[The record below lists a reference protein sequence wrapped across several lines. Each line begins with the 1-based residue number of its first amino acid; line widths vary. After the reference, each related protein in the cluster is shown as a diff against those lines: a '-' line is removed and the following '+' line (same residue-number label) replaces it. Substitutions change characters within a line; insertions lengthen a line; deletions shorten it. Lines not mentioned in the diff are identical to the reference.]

1 MLDIPQHPDPSSF
14 SFLKAGSAP
23 TPTPI
28 SKRQKGPDVNGWS
41 KGEVGLGMEY
51 VLVNS
56 QSEELDLASNSCDLW
71 LKWGEGP
78 SEIL

>member
-1 MLDIPQHPDPSSF
+1 
-14 SFLKAGSAP
+14 
-23 TPTPI
+23 
-28 SKRQKGPDVNGWS
+28 
-41 KGEVGLGMEY
+41 MEY

-56 QSEELDLASNSCDLW
+56 QSEELDLASNSCDIW